1 MGCSIDIGHALKTIL
16 LRLGSNIFDVSSDV
30 WNGLY
35 HYYPKNVTRYLGNG
49 SGRLPAN
56 CTLSPEHNAS
66 EMMFT
71 CAEEDTV
78 FAALTFTFI
87 QMPAIILA
95 IFTVLG
101 SLAKGCREGFG
112 SDQAKKFLS
121 VVLLL
126 LVPFPLLICV
136 QQVASIFI
144 RTDQMEYWSILFLF
158 GEGSLE
164 APPQL
169 LLMMYIIFSDSER
182 EVAWVTWVSL
192 VSSVFTI
199 SKTSIN
205 LYLGES
211 FWGSGGDTFVP
222 EEIFEAESLKD
233 SMFKGKSLFQKIK
246 LMVQVSPAFLTSLV
260 FKVGSI
266 SIISAFL
273 PKEYL
278 ALYVGLGVFVSFVVA
293 YFSFNNSREEER
305 VGFAIVFSLFNIT
318 ILVRSTLGSRKE
330 NQKPMIA
337 VSTAWLVLHTITLV
351 ALVIWFSAF
360 DSSLQPS
367 HWSDH
372 HFFFKE
378 NPALFFSAASAMIV
392 FGLISILCLWGLE
405 RQVKALARKEDKM
418 ESYWG

>member
-1 MGCSIDIGHALKTIL
+1 MVCNIDIGHAVKTIV

-30 WNGLY
+30 QNGLY
-35 HYYPKNVTRYLGNG
+35 HYYPKNVTRFLGNG
-49 SGRLPAN
+49 SGGLTAN

-71 CAEEDTV
+71 CVEEDTV

-136 QQVASIFI
+136 QQIASIFI
-144 RTDQMEYWSILFLF
+144 RTDQMEYWSIMFLF

-182 EVAWVTWVSL
+182 EVAWVTWISL

-222 EEIFEAESLKD
+222 EEVFEAESLKD

-273 PKEYL
+273 PKGYL
-278 ALYVGLGVFVSFVVA
+278 ALYVG
-293 YFSFNNSREEER
+293 
-305 VGFAIVFSLFNIT
+305 
-318 ILVRSTLGSRKE
+318 
-330 NQKPMIA
+330 
-337 VSTAWLVLHTITLV
+337 VL
-351 ALVIWFSAF
+351 
-360 DSSLQPS
+360 
-367 HWSDH
+367 
-372 HFFFKE
+372 
-378 NPALFFSAASAMIV
+378 
-392 FGLISILCLWGLE
+392 
-405 RQVKALARKEDKM
+405 
-418 ESYWG
+418 

>member
-1 MGCSIDIGHALKTIL
+1 MACSIDIGHALKTIL

-126 LVPFPLLICV
+126 LVPFPLLIFV

-169 LLMMYIIFSDSER
+169 LLMMYIIFPLLR
-182 EVAWVTWVSL
+182 E
-192 VSSVFTI
+192 
-199 SKTSIN
+199 
-205 LYLGES
+205 
-211 FWGSGGDTFVP
+211 GSGLGH
-222 EEIFEAESLKD
+222 L
-233 SMFKGKSLFQKIK
+233 G
-246 LMVQVSPAFLTSLV
+246 
-260 FKVGSI
+260 
-266 SIISAFL
+266 L
-273 PKEYL
+273 PGQLRVHNQQDLDQPLPGREL
-278 ALYVGLGVFVSFVVA
+278 LGLW
-293 YFSFNNSREEER
+293 RR
-305 VGFAIVFSLFNIT
+305 
-318 ILVRSTLGSRKE
+318 
-330 NQKPMIA
+330 
-337 VSTAWLVLHTITLV
+337 H
-351 ALVIWFSAF
+351 
-360 DSSLQPS
+360 
-367 HWSDH
+367 
-372 HFFFKE
+372 
-378 NPALFFSAASAMIV
+378 
-392 FGLISILCLWGLE
+392 LCPRGNF
-405 RQVKALARKEDKM
+405 
-418 ESYWG
+418 